1 MKFGTAHGRSRP
13 EVGSV
18 KHIDVYGSRGV
29 FRRSLVIAK
38 YDQEIIANADL
49 LGASIIYR
57 TVICLLFVIWTNI
70 YQTTVKRLASLHSL
84 CKGSMLKRNTK
95 GSMLKRNTKVSM
107 LKRNTNF

>member
-13 EVGSV
+13 EFGSV

-49 LGASIIYR
+49 LGPLLSIE
-57 TVICLLFVIWTNI
+57 LLFA
-70 YQTTVKRLASLHSL
+70 YCL
-84 CKGSMLKRNTK
+84 
-95 GSMLKRNTKVSM
+95 
-107 LKRNTNF
+107 